1 MVESRGEKKLRL
13 VKERQVRELRQRTA
27 ARISELG
34 ALSTGVAT
42 DIDHKGTQCT
52 NWNPCINATLFCFFL
67 VIVNLLFLQR
77 LYIKGQIKFD

>member
-27 ARISELG
+27 ARISELR

-42 DIDHKGTQCT
+42 
-52 NWNPCINATLFCFFL
+52 
-67 VIVNLLFLQR
+67 
-77 LYIKGQIKFD
+77 